1 MGSAYDNMLHINLH
15 KNRSPSNSL
24 KFISTLMES
33 CSEQSSTWIQP
44 SDVNTTG
51 LSDDAQSAS
60 STVPSPRPH
69 FIWPHTSS

>member
-1 MGSAYDNMLHINLH
+1 MGSTYNNKLLINLH
-15 KNRSPSNSL
+15 KNCIPSNSL
-24 KFISTLMES
+24 EAISTLMES
-33 CSEQSSTWIQP
+33 CSEQSSTCIQP

-60 STVPSPRPH
+60 STVASPRPH